1 MRFLGKNPIFRS
13 DRVFLTLFISRE
25 KKNRIRLFSWAF
37 WHFFEKWPFFLPPF
51 LRFLTFFSKIRAKK
65 RPFWGALKNREKSAK
80 IWCFF
85 RTVLPL
91 GKPLFLGGSAVPTF
105 QKNGCFWPPPPHFS
119 EFNRNYWTFLTVF
132 CVFSLFFGGSSGRAF
147 FAKKTRKKGGFWGG
161 PKYPPFWGGGE
172 GGSRE
177 KVRFENEILPL
188 GPKRGFPLWKGR
200 KWGFLDPIRLGKGLF
215 WPFLA
220 FSPYPPPT
228 PPLFGPFLTF
238 FSALNPFWHSPRW
251 KDAPPHRE
259 AFKSKYTWTLEW

>member
-1 MRFLGKNPIFRS
+1 MTLFFTPFFAFFDVFFENQSKKTAFLGSPKKPRKIGENLVFFPDRS
-13 DRVFLTLFISRE
+13 AVRKTPVFGGVRGANFSKKWVFLTPPPPIFQSSSGITGR
-25 KKNRIRLFSWAF
+25 F
-37 WHFFEKWPFFLPPF
+37 WPFFA
-51 LRFLTFFSKIRAKK
+51 FFH
-65 RPFWGALKNREKSAK
+65 F
-80 IWCFF
+80 
-85 RTVLPL
+85 
-91 GKPLFLGGSAVPTF
+91 FLGGLP
-105 QKNGCFWPPPPHFS
+105 GGHFS
-119 EFNRNYWTFLTVF
+119 QKKPEKKGV
-132 CVFSLFFGGSSGRAF
+132 FGGVQNTPLFG
-147 FAKKTRKKGGFWGG
+147 
-161 PKYPPFWGGGE
+161 GGGE

-177 KVRFENEILPL
+177 KVRFENQILPL

-220 FSPYPPPT
+220 FSPYPPPP

>member
-105 QKNGCFWPPPPHFS
+105 QKNGCFWPPPPIFQSSSGITGRFWPFFAFFHFFLGGLPGGHFS
-119 EFNRNYWTFLTVF
+119 QKKPEKKGV
-132 CVFSLFFGGSSGRAF
+132 FGGVQNTPLFG
-147 FAKKTRKKGGFWGG
+147 
-161 PKYPPFWGGGE
+161 GGGE

-177 KVRFENEILPL
+177 KVRFENQILPL

-220 FSPYPPPT
+220 FSPYPPPP